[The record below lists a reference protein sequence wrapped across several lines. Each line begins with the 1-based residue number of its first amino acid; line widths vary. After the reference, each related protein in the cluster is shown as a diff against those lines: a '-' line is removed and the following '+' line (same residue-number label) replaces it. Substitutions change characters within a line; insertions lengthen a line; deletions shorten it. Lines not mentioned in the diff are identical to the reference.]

1 MSKLFRLAPFLLLLG
16 SGSEMLAQGTLG
28 RTRTISGS
36 VVLRGTSVAPVR
48 VTVASS
54 TRTFQR
60 TIYTD
65 GSGTFSLSNVPYGQY
80 TVDLEAEGYLPLR
93 EYVDVP
99 PGTGPVMVQFIMRPA
114 PPERTASSK
123 EPTVSVVTLQVP
135 REALNEFT
143 AGQREAQRQ
152 RWKEA
157 RAHFEKALQKHPEFP
172 QALRALALLDLVEQQ
187 PETALERLR
196 RAVEI
201 DPSYAEACLTQS
213 QVLNFLGRFAE
224 ALEAAR
230 KVTVLRP
237 DVWPAQYEL
246 GVAALAL
253 GQDSVALEAGEKV
266 EAVAGPNAPEAKLL
280 RAGVWLKRSRYAEA
294 KAELV
299 AFLSL
304 APDHR
309 LAPVARKTLQEVDQ
323 KLSVP
328 HD

>member
-1 MSKLFRLAPFLLLLG
+1 MSQLPRLAAFLLLLG

-48 VTVASS
+48 VRVASS

-80 TVDLEAEGYLPLR
+80 TVDLEAEGYLPQR

-99 PGTGPVMVQFIMRPA
+99 PGTGPVMVQFIMSPA
-114 PPERTASSK
+114 PPARTASSK
-123 EPTVSVVTLQVP
+123 EPSVSVATLKVP
-135 REALNEFT
+135 QEALSEFLT
-143 AGQREAQRQ
+143 GQREAQRQ

-201 DPSYAEACLTQS
+201 DPSYAEACLMQS
-213 QVLNFLGRFAE
+213 QVLNRLGRSAE

-230 KVTVLRP
+230 KASALRP
-237 DVWPAQYEL
+237 DLWPAQYEL

-253 GQDSVALEAGEKV
+253 GQDSLALEASQKI
-266 EAVAGPNAPEAKLL
+266 EATGGPNVPEAKLL
-280 RAGVWLKRSRYAEA
+280 RAGVWLRSSRYTEA

-299 AFLSL
+299 TFLNL

-309 LAPVARKTLQEVDQ
+309 LAPLARKTLQEVDQ
-323 KLSVP
+323 KLSAP
-328 HD
+328 RD